1 VAHSRG
7 KAEALASWRDGPAK
21 RAILELVCSASEPGP
36 GFVEP
41 CERIATFDNDGTLWC
56 EKPWFVQTDFLARR
70 LREIADAGPGLCDTQ
85 PYKAAAERDEAWLA
99 DAYATIERLIEDT
112 CRAYA
117 GFTPQEFEA
126 AVHAFLDTAR
136 HPRFG
141 LPYTRVVYRPMQE
154 LLGLLHAHYFS
165 VFIVT
170 ACEEDF
176 VGAVSEKLYGVSRES
191 VIGSAPKLGQRG
203 GRLVRLAEAKP
214 INDGP
219 VKAVSIRERIGR
231 TPLLAGGNA
240 DGDVP
245 MLETA
250 RHAVLLRHDDAEREF
265 TYADTARRALVAAR
279 KRGWTVVSMRNDFAT
294 VFDSD

>member
-1 VAHSRG
+1 V
-7 KAEALASWRDGPAK
+7 
-21 RAILELVCSASEPGP
+21 
-36 GFVEP
+36 
-41 CERIATFDNDGTLWC
+41 
-56 EKPWFVQTDFLARR
+56 
-70 LREIADAGPGLCDTQ
+70 
-85 PYKAAAERDEAWLA
+85 
-99 DAYATIERLIEDT
+99 YATIERLIEDT

-117 GFTPQEFEA
+117 GFKPQEFEA
-126 AVHAFLDTAR
+126 AVRAFLDTAR
-136 HPRFG
+136 HPRLG
-141 LPYTRVVYRPMQE
+141 LSYTRVVYRPMLE
-154 LLGLLHAHYFS
+154 LLGLLHAHYFR

-176 VGAVSEKLYGVSRES
+176 VGVVSEKLYGVPREG

-203 GRLVRLAEAKP
+203 GRLVRLAEARP

-265 TYADTARRALVAAR
+265 AYADNARRALVAAR
-279 KRGWTVVSMRNDFAT
+279 KRGWTVVSMRGDFAT
-294 VFDSD
+294 VFDSA